1 MENTEN
7 VNQDAVAQSRAE
19 GANLI
24 DELEGIREAM
34 RVLRDAKAMRC
45 ICSGFVIQ
53 YEGGCCCARGRAIN
67 PAKANLERLLEAL

>member
-7 VNQDAVAQSRAE
+7 TNQDAVAQSRAK
-19 GANLI
+19 GANLT

-34 RVLRDAKAMRC
+34 RVLHDAKALRC
-45 ICSGFVIQ
+45 TCSGFVIQ
-53 YEGGCCCARGRAIN
+53 YEGGCCCARGRAVE